1 MQSPFETA
9 PDAAA
14 IPITF
19 RHQDDL
25 ERDRPGTPRTGRQFA
40 AANDFTASPANA

>member
-14 IPITF
+14 IPIIFATKTNWAGIAGELPEP
-19 RHQDDL
+19 RHA
-25 ERDRPGTPRTGRQFA
+25 R
-40 AANDFTASPANA
+40 

>member
-14 IPITF
+14 IPIIFATKTTWAGIAGDF
-19 RHQDDL
+19 PS
-25 ERDRPGTPRTGRQFA
+25 RPGSLRRPTISPP
-40 AANDFTASPANA
+40 SPANA